1 MSDTSTPVSGTGFSA
16 SQSQPTSL
24 TSNEG
29 TSAAKPG
36 AKSRG
41 FGGKFFDSIEVG
53 PKASDIQQ
61 GSFSASEGNEGGSDS
76 DSGSDEGSTLSESA
90 AEAADDLL
98 EATAE
103 GEGREVSKPKAE
115 KKPGDK
121 VKVYKAKVDGK
132 SVDVPL
138 NAEFAI
144 PVDGKQTKVSI
155 DELVRSYNGK
165 VSWDKR
171 FTALDKDR
179 QTFSQERSAHEADK
193 ASLNQ
198 GLSQFFKLVQAKK
211 GPQAWS
217 HLIKMAGLEG
227 QYSLADLRREVYE
240 QQVQLE
246 KMTPEQRRAQ
256 EKAEEADY
264 YRSEFENLT
273 SAQKA
278 QQAQAQAE
286 QAFEQVLN
294 SHSISRQQF
303 GDYHGQLT
311 QGGIHP
317 DNITPDL
324 VVSYHQR
331 IGAYKAI
338 REAADK
344 TDPSILKNEK
354 LVSQLR
360 DFKLANPDM
369 TAKDIADVIRSWKGT
384 KRAQVISDKVRQTA
398 KPISTQ
404 VRKADPVR
412 RSSNGRVIRE
422 DYMF

>member
-1 MSDTSTPVSGTGFSA
+1 MSDTSTPVSSTGFTA

-24 TSNEG
+24 TSNDAPS
-29 TSAAKPG
+29 TKPG
-36 AKSRG
+36 GKARG

-61 GSFSASEGNEGGSDS
+61 GSFSASEGNEGGGDS
-76 DSGSDEGSTLSESA
+76 EGSGSDGQDSTLSEA
-90 AEAADDLL
+90 ATEATDDLL

-103 GEGREVSKPKAE
+103 GEGREKPKAE

-121 VKVYKAKVDGK
+121 PAKVYKAKVDGK
-132 SVDVPL
+132 NVDVPL
-138 NAEFAI
+138 DAQFTV

-246 KMTPEQRRAQ
+246 KMSPEQRKAQ
-256 EKAEEADY
+256 EAAEQAEY
-264 YRSEFENLT
+264 YKSEFENLT

-303 GDYHGQLT
+303 GDYHSQLT

-317 DNITPDL
+317 DSITPDL
-324 VVSYHQR
+324 VISYHQR

-369 TAKDIADVIRSWKGT
+369 EAKDIADVIRSWKGT
-384 KRAQVISDKVRQTA
+384 KRAQVISDKVRTA

-404 VRKADPVR
+404 IRKADPVR

>member
-1 MSDTSTPVSGTGFSA
+1 MSETSVAGTGFNA
-16 SQSQPTSL
+16 TQSQSSTI
-24 TSNEG
+24 TSNEP
-29 TSAAKPG
+29 SASPGGRAK
-36 AKSRG
+36 G
-41 FGGKFFDSIEVG
+41 FGGKFFDDIPVG
-53 PKASDIQQ
+53 PTKSDIQE
-61 GSFSASEGNEGGSDS
+61 STFSPSEGNESS
-76 DSGSDEGSTLSESA
+76 EGVSEGESESTLSQAA
-90 AEAADDLL
+90 AEASDDLQ

-103 GEGREVSKPKAE
+103 GEGRETSKE

-121 VKVYKAKVDGK
+121 PAKVYKAKVDGK
-132 SVDVPL
+132 NVDVPL
-138 NAEFAI
+138 DAQFTV

-179 QTFSQERSAHEADK
+179 QTFAQERSTHEADK

-198 GLSQFFKLVQAKK
+198 GLSQFFNLVQAKK

-227 QYSLADLRREVYE
+227 QYSLADLRKEVYE
-240 QQVQLE
+240 QQVALE
-246 KMTPEQRRAQ
+246 KMTPEQRQAQ
-256 EKAEEADY
+256 EAAEQAEY
-264 YRSEFENLT
+264 YKSQFENLT

-278 QQAQAQAE
+278 QQAHAQAE
-286 QAFEQVLN
+286 AAFEQVLN

-303 GDYHGQLT
+303 GDYHSQLT
-311 QGGIHP
+311 QGGISP
-317 DNITPDL
+317 DSITPDL

-331 IGAYKAI
+331 IGAYTAI
-338 REAADK
+338 RQAAEK
-344 TDPSILKNEK
+344 TDPAILKNDK
-354 LVSQLR
+354 LVGQLR

-384 KRAQVISDKVRQTA
+384 KRAQVISDKVRQTQ
-398 KPISTQ
+398 KPIST
-404 VRKADPVR
+404 PVR
-412 RSSNGRVIRE
+412 TSAPTRNARGKIVRE

>member
-1 MSDTSTPVSGTGFSA
+1 MSDTSTNVSGTGFNA
-16 SQSQPTSL
+16 TQSQPSSV
-24 TSNEG
+24 TSNDA
-29 TSAAKPG
+29 SSAKPG
-36 AKSRG
+36 GRSRG

-61 GSFSASEGNEGGSDS
+61 GSFSASEGNEGESDA
-76 DSGSDEGSTLSESA
+76 GTEESTLSEA
-90 AEAADDLL
+90 ATEASDDLL
-98 EATAE
+98 GATAE
-103 GEGREVSKPKAE
+103 GEGREKPKAE
-115 KKPGDK
+115 KKSDDK
-121 VKVYKAKVDGK
+121 SAKAKVYKAKVNGQN
-132 SVDVPL
+132 VDVPL
-138 NAEFAI
+138 DAQFAI

-193 ASLNQ
+193 AGLNQ

-227 QYSLADLRREVYE
+227 QYSLADLRKEVYE

-246 KMTPEQRRAQ
+246 RMTPEQRKAQ
-256 EKAEEADY
+256 EAAETAEY
-264 YRSEFENLT
+264 YKSQFENLT
-273 SAQKA
+273 GAQKA

-286 QAFEQVLN
+286 QAFEQVLS

-303 GDYHGQLT
+303 GDYHSQLT

-331 IGAYKAI
+331 IGAYTAI
-338 REAADK
+338 RKAAEA
-344 TDPSILKNEK
+344 TDPSILKNDK
-354 LVSQLR
+354 LVGQLR

-369 TAKDIADVIRSWKGT
+369 SARDIADVIRSWKGT

-398 KPISTQ
+398 KPLSTQ
-404 VRKADPVR
+404 VRKADPIR
-412 RSSNGRVIRE
+412 RSSNGRVVRE

>member
-1 MSDTSTPVSGTGFSA
+1 MSDTSTSVPSTTGFNA
-16 SQSQPTSL
+16 TQSQSAPL
-24 TSNEG
+24 ASNEAP
-29 TSAAKPG
+29 SSAKPG
-36 AKSRG
+36 GKSRG

-53 PKASDIQQ
+53 PQASDIQQ
-61 GSFSASEGNEGGSDS
+61 GSFSASEGNEGGGESE
-76 DSGSDEGSTLSESA
+76 SGEDSTLSEA
-90 AEAADDLL
+90 ATEASDDLL

-103 GEGREVSKPKAE
+103 GEGREKPKAE

-121 VKVYKAKVDGK
+121 PAKMYKAKVDGK
-132 SVDVPL
+132 NVDVPL
-138 NAEFAI
+138 NAEFTV

-227 QYSLADLRREVYE
+227 QYSLADLRKEVYE
-240 QQVQLE
+240 QQVRLE

-256 EKAEEADY
+256 EKAEEAEY
-264 YRSEFENLT
+264 YKSEFENLT
-273 SAQKA
+273 GAQKA

-286 QAFEQVLN
+286 AAFEQVLN

-303 GDYHGQLT
+303 GEYHSQLT

-317 DNITPDL
+317 NSITPDL
-324 VVSYHQR
+324 VVGYHQR
-331 IGAYKAI
+331 IGAYTAI
-338 REAADK
+338 RQAAEK
-344 TDPSILKNEK
+344 TDPLILKNDK
-354 LVSQLR
+354 LVGQLR

-398 KPISTQ
+398 KPFSTQ
-404 VRKADPVR
+404 VRKADPIR
-412 RSSNGRVIRE
+412 RSSNGRVVRE